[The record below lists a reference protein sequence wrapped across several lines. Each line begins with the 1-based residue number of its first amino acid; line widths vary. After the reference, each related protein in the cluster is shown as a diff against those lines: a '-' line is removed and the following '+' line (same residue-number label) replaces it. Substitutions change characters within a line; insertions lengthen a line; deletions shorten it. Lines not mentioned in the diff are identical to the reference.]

1 MIICGFP
8 GTGKSTMAKFSRW
21 VDLEST
27 PFSRRGQWLLYAEV
41 AKHMSD
47 NGYTVMVSTHK
58 EMLDALEQIETPYT
72 VVVPNVND
80 FNAYISRYKQRGN
93 TEEFIQKISSN
104 WNNWIT
110 EIINE
115 PSVLKAVVVLP
126 LDGCIQAWAKEIN
139 GGVRCD

>member
-27 PFSRRGQWLLYAEV
+27 PFRRRGQWLLYAEV

-58 EMLDALEQIETPYT
+58 EMIDALERIETPYT

-126 LDGCIQAWAKEIN
+126 LDGCIQAWAKTIN
-139 GGVRCD
+139 RGVRCD